1 MSINKKLKDFTADK
15 KFIQEFINRMLED
28 EERSKAA
35 VSNTDY
41 VLWLEKFTESYPG
54 FVDDQWQYSP
64 NELSKEDSEKVDM
77 LQYFLSGIRYYAYDN
92 YIPMEGEDLYDYH
105 FFFKFNGIGYEIG
118 SVSGQGTYTYCH
130 REEISPDK
138 HFIEFEDIMTN
149 KVQDNV
155 AAIKENLEVLNSVV
169 RGLLAL
175 GAPEDRI
182 LSCVTKVLDEHADT
196 INED

>member
-1 MSINKKLKDFTADK
+1 MGINKELKDFTADEQ
-15 KFIQEFINRMLED
+15 FIQEVINRMLKD
-28 EERSKAA
+28 EELSKAT

-41 VLWLEKFTESYPG
+41 VLWLEKFTESNPG

-64 NELSKEDSEKVDM
+64 DELSKEDSEKVDM
-77 LQYFLSGIRYYAYDN
+77 LQYFLNGIRYYAYDN
-92 YIPMEGEDLYDYH
+92 YIPMEGETYDYH
-105 FFFKFNGIGYEIG
+105 FFFKFNDIGYEIG

-138 HFIEFEDIMTN
+138 HFIEFNDIMTN

-155 AAIKENLEVLNSVV
+155 AVITEKLDILSSVV
-169 RGLLAL
+169 RGLLTL

-182 LSCVTKVLDEHADT
+182 LSCVTKVLDEHEDT